1 MFYFSLQQFSRTYF
15 HPINIYWVTNRLC
28 CRCRHHCT
36 QVFIQYLLFLFDFNQ
51 NWNVLHDF
59 GQYVLWGKY
68 LVLIMLTVSEDMC
81 KNSVLSYV
89 VKSYC
94 VLQQDLQYILIQV
107 IGKHAVV
114 ITMVLLSLFFWFW
127 LQSQT
132 PGQV

>member
-1 MFYFSLQQFSRTYF
+1 M
-15 HPINIYWVTNRLC
+15 
-28 CRCRHHCT
+28 
-36 QVFIQYLLFLFDFNQ
+36 
-51 NWNVLHDF
+51 
-59 GQYVLWGKY
+59 
-68 LVLIMLTVSEDMC
+68 LIMLTVSEDMC